1 MAARYWV
8 GGAGSWASTAKWSL
22 TSGGTSG
29 ATVPTAADDVYFNG
43 SSGLTAGGTITI
55 EPLAATCA
63 NLNIG
68 LASNIMTTD
77 GALVTF
83 AIYGGLNIVGNLIQH
98 NSTTSTANKRIL
110 FRGITTGT
118 YAEQRGVLTVGG
130 VQGTLTDIDFANIN
144 VRGAAVPLSGTRI
157 GDRGCNTGIIFSPAK
172 KVYWNYDGTGT
183 QVWQNSAGCW
193 AATSGG
199 TPDVNNFPLAQDT
212 AVFDDNSSLAITTS
226 GSNMIT
232 TAVTCLTGTNI
243 INYVGS
249 IDMSARTRYS
259 GGEQLT
265 FTSWGTNMTV
275 HGDVKLCS
283 SVTFNSPGTTT
294 FAGKWGKVQ
303 TIDSAGV
310 TWPSSITV
318 NSPGGFVQLASNLT
332 MGATATLL
340 ISDGTFD
347 TRGYNF
353 TGYNISMS
361 AAYYSSRVLMLRSST
376 VTLSSPTPFAQ
387 MTTRGA
393 VIYPETSQI
402 NLTSTAAITFWGNGL
417 NFNNVSFTGA
427 TDSTITHLIRDS
439 NTFNNLTFTAPTAVG
454 LLQCNIY
461 NNQTITGTLTCAG
474 SSPINRLWLYSD
486 TIGYPRT
493 LTVGS
498 LNAADC
504 DFRDITI
511 AGAAAGSSI
520 TRAGNCGGNTGI
532 TFPAAKTVYWNLA
545 GTQNWSATGWASSSG
560 STPAI
565 NNFPLPQDT
574 AVFDNTGSADTVTF
588 DKAWNVGTIS
598 ADSRSSTMTISFATY
613 TPLFYGG
620 WTSGS
625 GLSITT
631 SAIPLTFVGRG
642 TNTVNGNSVSF
653 GISMVIN
660 CYAGTVQLGGDMT
673 VASTY
678 TLTLTSGTFNAVTYN
693 VTADSFSSSN
703 SNSRSLKMGTGQWT
717 LAGTGSVWNTMTN
730 TNLLFYKGTASILL
744 SDASA
749 TARTFTSNGLY
760 FNKLTIGGAIGSS
773 TTSFDTCHFTELAST
788 KLVAHTIDFATYT
801 VSAIT
806 LGAWTVTGNSNY
818 AGTYVVTV
826 TGSPAITIAGARVSG
841 VDYLAMGTVTV
852 PALSPGEFY
861 AGANSTGTNSGANG
875 AAGSTLS
882 GVILTAAP
890 AAVTR
895 YWVGGAGTWDT
906 TTTTHW
912 SATSGGAGG
921 ASVPTSAD
929 AVIFNASSGTAPYTI
944 TFFPAAGTV
953 LRTGSF
959 NTVTLTAGA
968 VSFGTTLGAG
978 TWIAHGS
985 ITFGTSVDFSLFQAD
1000 LVLSGNTKNVL
1011 TPNGNGIYGGPI
1023 GIEINA
1029 TGGSWSLGSTLIITA
1044 NGSLIVTNGSF
1055 DTGANYNI
1063 SITGSGGI
1071 TSSNSNAR
1079 TISFGTS
1086 TVATGSGSITFGGAT
1101 PLLGNVPDNLNFS
1114 VGIGQTITLPAGANP
1129 FYGGNKTFY
1138 NVTWTGPSPIYGTN
1152 TFLGN
1157 VSFSSSVTAGTPG
1170 ISTVTLYANQTIR
1183 RFIYATKDFA
1193 GARRLLL
1200 ASDTLGVQR
1209 TITLLAPVIGYS
1221 FNGGP
1226 WNDIDFRDIAIAGY
1240 PVSGDRMGDCRN
1252 NTVPTSYT
1260 SGGTIFLDS
1269 NWPVSV
1275 NQAPGF
1281 GVTATSNNF
1290 IFTGDFTVEGW
1301 FYLARY
1307 QRNASYKL
1315 IQIGSGGTTSGAR
1328 SFFAYTSLNFC
1339 YVSGDPAF
1347 AISGSGSSVYIAGAG
1362 WYHVAVQRRGS
1373 EVNLYINGYLS
1384 TRNDTGITGTVGDGT
1399 ITFGSLPGDTTSING
1414 YMKNLRVSN
1423 VAVYTPTSFYAST
1436 PAVAFFPQSTFSP
1449 TQTASIGSYQSPVF
1463 QDSIPA
1469 LYSYSFNGTSNY
1481 LTASYKAEHSFGF
1494 YTPMTFECWVYTS
1507 STNTFFMASRNSN
1520 SYPTLSGTTWTFI
1533 LENGVSPRWQFGGT
1547 GYATYY
1553 VTGPAALQGPLS
1565 QWNHYAF
1572 TRDSANTVR
1581 VFVNGTLDIT
1591 TVRYEYFSMSSASG
1605 DIYIGAPANLSAY
1618 SNGYMS
1624 NMRLVVGTC
1633 LYTQNFQP
1641 LPAQALTAVSNTSIL
1656 TMHASTIIDGSSTP
1670 STITN
1675 PTSMSVV
1682 LPVANAITSG
1692 QTLLLL
1698 NVNDSANMLTD
1709 SSQYNVPVT
1718 NNSNNAVYS
1727 TNGLPLNGI
1736 VFQPPRIM
1744 YMNYAASKVWG
1755 VNASNLWVQNST
1767 MVANTAAITPDP
1779 ISSPPPGM
1787 PLAQDTAVITSR
1799 SGITTLTIDNA
1810 WHIGNIDFTDAGTMT
1825 FATGTTIPTFYGNVT
1840 LASTITVSGTNVLT
1854 LSGQGKT
1861 QNITSAG
1868 KTFTQPLTINAPN
1881 GGIVQLIDNL
1891 AINGVTGALTLTQ
1904 GGLIAKANV
1913 STGVFNSN
1921 NTNIRSIAFGS
1932 GTWSLSGTSTMW
1944 NVNTGNLTTDP
1955 GSATISL
1962 TGAYAAAG
1970 IFSGAGGSWPTLM
1983 PNTAANNTTLTI
1995 TAATPAN
2002 ASVSG
2007 TSFTDIVNGNPALY
2021 KIIALG
2027 SGLVTVSSLS
2037 LKYSALNTGYLVY
2050 TGNSSTPGAD
2060 GLFMNNVRAYGTTAT
2075 TNASGIYISSTS
2087 NVTVLNWSG
2096 PGLFVSSSAP
2106 VTNYSIV
2113 VQPGVVFENGVDL
2126 EVSPPPTPPTFSYLV
2141 IAGGGA
2147 GGAGIG
2153 GGGGGGGVLLGTAVI
2168 SYGVTY
2174 TISVGSGGIPT
2185 TYTGN
2190 SPATGGNGVL
2200 SQISSAALTVT
2211 AVGGG
2216 GGGAYTSVNGRSP
2229 GSAGGS
2235 GGGPP
2240 GAGSGQ
2246 IDAVG
2251 AGTPGQG
2258 NSGGPAWAQDGA
2270 GAAGGGGGGGTG
2282 GIQGAANAG
2291 GAGGAG
2297 LLSDFL
2303 GTFSYYAG
2311 GGGGYGATTKGAGGA
2326 GGGGAATTGQG
2337 TSGTP
2342 NTGGGGGGSDGVGNT
2357 SGAGG
2362 SGIVMIRYPSTYPDA
2377 ASVTGAIYTN
2387 TGVYKI
2393 YKWTTDSSTPSAT
2406 SGTITF

>member
-8 GGAGSWASTAKWSL
+8 GGAGSWASTAKWSAS
-22 TSGGTSG
+22 SGGTGGQS
-29 ATVPTAADDVYFNG
+29 VPTAADDVYFDG
-43 SSGLTAGGTITI
+43 ASGLTAGGTITI
-55 EPLAATCA
+55 DPLTATCA

-68 LASNIMTTD
+68 LASNIITTN

-83 AIYGGLNIVGNLIQH
+83 SIYGGLNIVGSIIQH
-98 NSTTSTANKRIL
+98 NSATSTANKRIL

-118 YAEQRGVLTVGG
+118 YAEQRGVLTVGS

-157 GDRGCNTGIIFSPAK
+157 GDRGCNTGITFSPAK
-172 KVYWNYDGTGT
+172 KVYWNYIGSGT

-212 AVFDDNSSLAITTS
+212 AVFDDNSSLAITTT
-226 GSNMIT
+226 GSNMTT

-249 IDMSARTRYS
+249 IDMSARTRS
-259 GGEQLT
+259 GGGEQLT
-265 FTSWGTNMTV
+265 FASWGTNMIV

-283 SVTFNSPGTTT
+283 SVTFTSPGTTT

-310 TWPSSITV
+310 TWPGSITV

-332 MGATATLL
+332 MGAAATLL

-376 VTLSSPTPFAQ
+376 VSLSSPTPFAQ

-427 TDSTITHLIRDS
+427 TGGTITHLIRDS

-454 LLQCNIY
+454 FLQCNIY

-474 SSPINRLWLYSD
+474 SSPINRIWLYSD

-498 LNAADC
+498 IIATDC

-545 GTQNWSATGWASSSG
+545 GTQNWSATGWAGSSG
-560 STPAI
+560 GTPAI

-574 AVFDNTGSADTVTF
+574 AVFDNTGSAGTVTF
-588 DKAWNVGTIS
+588 DMAWNVGTIS
-598 ADSRSSTMTISFATY
+598 AGSRSSSMTISFATY

-631 SAIPLTFVGRG
+631 SAIPLTFAGRG

-660 CYAGTVQLGGDMT
+660 CYTGTVQLGGDFSLS
-673 VASTY
+673 STY
-678 TLTLTSGTFNAVTYN
+678 TLTLTSGTFDAVTYN

-717 LAGTGSVWNTMTN
+717 LAGTGSVWNTITN

-760 FNKLTIGGAIGSS
+760 FNKLTIGGAVGSS

-841 VDYLAMGTVTV
+841 VNYLDMGTVTV

-906 TTTTHW
+906 TTTTNW
-912 SATSGGAGG
+912 SATSNGAGG

-929 AVIFNASSGTAPYTI
+929 AVIFDANSGTAPYTI

-959 NTVTLTAGA
+959 NTVALTAGA
-968 VSFGTTLGAG
+968 VTFATGGNG

-985 ITFGTSVDFSLFQAD
+985 ITFGTSASFSSWLSD
-1000 LVLSGNTKNVL
+1000 LVLSGNTKNVF
-1011 TPNGNGIYGGPI
+1011 TPNGFGIYGGPI

-1029 TGGSWSLGSTLIITA
+1029 TGGSWSLGSTLTITA
-1044 NGSLIVTNGSF
+1044 TGSLIVTNGSF

-1063 SITGSGGI
+1063 SVTGGI

-1079 TISFGTS
+1079 TISFGSSIVTIQS
-1086 TVATGSGSITFGGAT
+1086 GGGSLTFGGAT

-1114 VGIGQTITLPAGANP
+1114 VGLTQTINLPTTASA
-1129 FYGGNKTFY
+1129 FYGGSKTFY
-1138 NVTWTGPSPIYGTN
+1138 NVTWAGVTQLYGTN

-1157 VSFSSSVTAGTPG
+1157 VSFSSPVTAGTPG

-1183 RFIYATKDFA
+1183 RFIYATKDYA
-1193 GARRLLL
+1193 GTRRLLL

-1209 TITLLAPVIGYS
+1209 TITLLAPLTSYS
-1221 FNGGP
+1221 TNGGP

-1275 NQAPGF
+1275 NQTPGF

-1301 FYLARY
+1301 FYFARY
-1307 QRNASYKL
+1307 QRNPYYKL
-1315 IQIGSGGTTSGAR
+1315 IQIGSGGTTSGGR
-1328 SFFAYTSLNFC
+1328 SFYVYTTLAFC

-1347 AISGSGSSVYIAGAG
+1347 AISGSGSGVYIAGPG
-1362 WYHVAVQRRGS
+1362 WNHVAVQRRGS
-1373 EVNLYINGYLS
+1373 EVNFYFNGYIS
-1384 TRNDTGITGTVGDGT
+1384 NRNDTGITGTVGDGT

-1436 PAVAFFPQSTFSP
+1436 PAIAFFPQSTFSP
-1449 TQTASIGSYQSPVF
+1449 TQTASIGSYLSPVY

-1481 LTASYKAEHSFGF
+1481 LRAAYKAGHDIGF

-1507 STNTFFMASRNSN
+1507 STNTFFMASRNWT
-1520 SYPTLSGTTWTFI
+1520 SYPSGGPTWAFI

-1547 GYATYY
+1547 GYASNY
-1553 VTGPAALQGPLS
+1553 VTGPAALKGPLS

-1572 TRDSANTVR
+1572 TRDSASTVR

-1591 TVRYEYFSMSSASG
+1591 TVRYEFYSMSDASS
-1605 DIYIGAPANLSAY
+1605 DIYIGAPANLAAY

-1641 LPAQALTAVSNTSIL
+1641 LPAQPLTAVSNTSIL

-1682 LPVANAITSG
+1682 LPAANAITSG

-1718 NNSNNAVYS
+1718 NNGNNAVYS

-1736 VFQPPRIM
+1736 VFQPPRTL
-1744 YMNYAASKVWG
+1744 YMNYAGSKVWG
-1755 VNASNLWVQNST
+1755 VNASNLWVQYST

-1779 ISSPPPGM
+1779 ISNPPPGM

-1810 WHIGNIDFTDAGTMT
+1810 WHIGSIDFTDAGTMT
-1825 FATGTTIPTFYGNVT
+1825 FATGTQAPTIYGNVT
-1840 LASTITVSGTNVLT
+1840 LASTIAVSGTGALT
-1854 LSGQGKT
+1854 FSGQGKT

-1868 KTFTQPLTINAPN
+1868 KTFTQPLTINSPN
-1881 GGIVQLIDNL
+1881 GGVVQLIDNL

-1913 STGVFNSN
+1913 STGVFSSN
-1921 NTNIRSIAFGS
+1921 NTNIRSIGFGS
-1932 GTWSLSGTSTMW
+1932 GTWSLSGTGTMW

-1962 TGAYAAAG
+1962 NGAYAAAG
-1970 IFSGAGGSWPTLM
+1970 VFSGAGGSWPTLM

-2060 GLFMNNVRAYGTTAT
+2060 GLLMNNVRAYGTTAT

-2096 PGLFVSSSAP
+2096 PGLFVSSSTP
-2106 VTNYSIV
+2106 VTNYSVV
-2113 VQPGVVFENGVDL
+2113 VQPGVVFGNGVTL

-2147 GGAGIG
+2147 GGTSIG
-2153 GGGGGGGVLLGTAVI
+2153 GGGGGGGVVIGTATI
-2168 SYGVTY
+2168 SYGVAY
-2174 TISVGSGGIPT
+2174 NIIVGAGGTAVAFNNIT
-2185 TYTGN
+2185 AATGN
-2190 SPATGGNGVL
+2190 NGGQ
-2200 SQISSAALTVT
+2200 SQISGIAT
-2211 AVGGG
+2211 ADGGG
-2216 GGGAYTSVNGRSP
+2216 GGGAYTSTGSVSN

-2235 GGGPP
+2235 GGG
-2240 GAGSGQ
+2240 GAGGGSGQ
-2246 IDAVG
+2246 G
-2251 AGTPGQG
+2251 R
-2258 NSGGPAWAQDGA
+2258 SGGSATQGKAGGANWAQDG
-2270 GAAGGGGGGGTG
+2270 GGAGGGGGGFTIPGTAGVTTNVAGKG
-2282 GIQGAANAG
+2282 GDGILNDY
-2291 GAGGAG
+2291 
-2297 LLSDFL
+2297 S
-2303 GTFSYYAG
+2303 GTATYYAG
-2311 GGGGYGATTKGAGGA
+2311 GGGGCGGTSGAGGL
-2326 GGGGAATTGQG
+2326 GGGGAGSFTTG
-2337 TSGTP
+2337 TNGTP
-2342 NTGGGGGGSDGVGNT
+2342 NTGGGGGGGDTGSG
-2357 SGAGG
+2357 GAGG
-2362 SGIVMIRYPSTYPDA
+2362 SGIVIIRYPSTYPDA
-2377 ASVTGAIYTN
+2377 VSVTGATYTN

-2393 YKWTTDSSTPSAT
+2393 YKWTTPNAT
-2406 SGTITF
+2406 SSGTITF